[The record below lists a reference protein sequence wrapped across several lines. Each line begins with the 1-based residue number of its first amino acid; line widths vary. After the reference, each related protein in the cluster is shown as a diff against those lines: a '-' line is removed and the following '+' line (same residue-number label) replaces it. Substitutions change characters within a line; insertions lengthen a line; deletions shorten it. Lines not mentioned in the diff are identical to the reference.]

1 MTNTTTGKHS
11 GERASKPRHHAILVE
26 DTEPSRFSE
35 QMDCDTSN
43 QNMAEKQTRV
53 TIPPLLLVSA
63 YVMFLN
69 PAPGFCCLP
78 RQPGDEVNGYIR
90 TSPTQAVT
98 WEKAM

>member
-1 MTNTTTGKHS
+1 MTNTTGKHS

-26 DTEPSRFSE
+26 GHRPE

-53 TIPPLLLVSA
+53 TRPPLLLVSA

-69 PAPGFCCLP
+69 PAPGFRCLP
-78 RQPGDEVNGYIR
+78 KQPGDEVNGYIR
-90 TSPTQAVT
+90 TLPTQAVT